1 MSVEGETG
9 ACERA
14 VSRCI
19 WRVGGVSV
27 DGERGVSLWRDW
39 SLNVEEEMGVC
50 VCRERR
56 VCV

>member
-1 MSVEGETG
+1 MCVSVEGETG

-50 VCRERR
+50 VCRKR
-56 VCV
+56 